1 MNKKLFIRV
10 LTGILLLSAGLT
22 SCHDKYEDWIE
33 NKPYEIEVEGLE
45 IPDLNKKTMT
55 GVSVPAVGAEFTV
68 TDKSCPWVWHFD
80 ETGVGGVYLRQ
91 EDATLEQGCIDN
103 DHWAVE
109 HITLKPLV
117 VKVKIKP
124 NISDTIREFDIYLES
139 GYLCQEVRIKQHS
152 AVVAE

>member
-1 MNKKLFIRV
+1 MKYINALLGLILFSV
-10 LTGILLLSAGLT
+10 GFV

-68 TDKSCPWVWHFD
+68 IDKSCPWVWHFD

-91 EDATLEQGCIDN
+91 EDATLEQGYLDN
-103 DHWAVE
+103 DHWTVE
-109 HITLKPLV
+109 HITLNPLK

-124 NISDTIREFDIYLES
+124 NDSETIRTFEMRFGDIPIYQSIRL
-139 GYLCQEVRIKQHS
+139 KQQPS
-152 AVVAE
+152 VVAE